1 MFVKWVK
8 RLLLGLVLLA
18 IVGVIVWAMRP
29 QPVPVEVATID
40 RGPLSVTVDED
51 GRARVEDR
59 HIIAA
64 PLAGALARIELR
76 PGDGVDADA
85 VVARIAP
92 LPSPLLDA
100 RTRVELEGRYQVAEA
115 QKRLAEASVGRA
127 KVQADYAERQLA
139 QGRNLA
145 GGGAIPGD
153 ELERRALAV
162 DVARREL
169 QSARF
174 ASAVADKEV
183 ATAAAM
189 LARLDASA
197 GDTGGGAPAGTAEEV
212 TVHAPVKG
220 RILRVFTESE
230 GVVGVGTPLV
240 ELGDPSRLEV
250 VAEVLTADAV
260 PIAPGAPVTIEGW
273 GGPPLSGKVRLVE
286 PSARTR
292 VSALGVEEQR
302 VSVIVDLVDPP
313 ERWAALGDGW
323 RVEVRVSTWR
333 SEDVV
338 RVPLGALFR
347 SGERWAVFVMEGG
360 EAHLRLVELDHRN
373 STFAELV
380 GGLAPG
386 EVVIIHPSA
395 RVKDGQQVVVR

>member
-1 MFVKWVK
+1 MFVKWLK
-8 RLLLGLVLLA
+8 RLFLGLVLLA

-127 KVQADYAERQLA
+127 KVHADYAERQLA

-153 ELERRALAV
+153 ELDRRALAV

-189 LARLDASA
+189 LARLDANA
-197 GDTGGGAPAGTAEEV
+197 GAAAPAGTAEEV

-230 GVVGVGTPLV
+230 GVVGIGTPLV

-273 GGPPLSGKVRLVE
+273 GGPPLGGKVRLVE

-347 SGERWAVFVMEGG
+347 SGERWAVFVMEGD
-360 EAHLRLVELDHRN
+360 EARLRLVELDHRN
-373 STFAELV
+373 STFAEVV

-395 RVKDGQQVVVR
+395 RVREGQQVVVR

>member
-1 MFVKWVK
+1 MLLRWIK
-8 RLLLGLVLLA
+8 RILLGLILAA
-18 IVGVIVWAMRP
+18 IVAVIVWAMLP
-29 QPVPVEVATID
+29 QPVPIEIATID

-64 PLAGALARIELR
+64 PLAGALARVELR
-76 PGDGVDADA
+76 AGDGVDADA

-100 RTRVELEGRYQVAEA
+100 RTRVELEGRYQIAEA
-115 QKRLAEASVGRA
+115 QKRLAEAAVARA
-127 KVQADYAERQLA
+127 KVHVDYADKQLE
-139 QGRNLA
+139 QGKKLA
-145 GGGAIPGD
+145 GGAVIPGD
-153 ELERRALAV
+153 ELDRRALAS
-162 DVARREL
+162 DVAKREL

-174 ASAVADKEV
+174 AAAVADKEV
-183 ATAAAM
+183 ATASAM
-189 LARLDASA
+189 LTRYDASS
-197 GDTGGGAPAGTAEEV
+197 GGTAPAGTAEDV

-230 GVVGVGTPLV
+230 GVVGVGTPLMEV
-240 ELGDPSRLEV
+240 GDPSRLEI

-273 GGPPLSGKVRLVE
+273 GGPTLNGKVRLVE

-302 VSVIVDLVDPP
+302 VSVVIDLTDPP
-313 ERWAALGDGW
+313 EAWAMLGDGW
-323 RVEVRVSTWR
+323 RVEVRISTWR
-333 SEDVV
+333 ADDVV

-347 SGERWAVFVMEGG
+347 SGDRWAVFVKDGDT
-360 EAHLRLVELDHRN
+360 ARLVPVDIDHRN
-373 STFAELV
+373 STFAEV
-380 GGLAPG
+380 KAGLAPG
-386 EVVIIHPSA
+386 DVVIIHPSA
-395 RVKDGQQVVVR
+395 RVKEGQKVVVR

>member
-1 MFVKWVK
+1 MLLRWLK
-8 RLLLGLVLLA
+8 RILLGLILAA
-18 IVGVIVWAMRP
+18 IVAVIVWAMLP
-29 QPVPVEVATID
+29 QPVPIEIATID

-64 PLAGALARIELR
+64 PLAGALARVELR
-76 PGDGVDADA
+76 AGDGVDADA

-100 RTRVELEGRYQVAEA
+100 RTRVELEGRYQIAEA
-115 QKRLAEASVGRA
+115 QKRLAEAAVARA
-127 KVQADYAERQLA
+127 KVHVDYADKQLE
-139 QGRNLA
+139 QGKKLA
-145 GGGAIPGD
+145 GAAAIPGD
-153 ELERRALAV
+153 ELDRRALAV
-162 DVARREL
+162 DVAKREL

-174 ASAVADKEV
+174 AAAVADKEV
-183 ATAAAM
+183 ATASAM
-189 LARLDASA
+189 LTRYDATS
-197 GDTGGGAPAGTAEEV
+197 GGTAPAGTAEDV

-230 GVVGVGTPLV
+230 GVVGVGTPLMEV
-240 ELGDPSRLEV
+240 GDPSRLEV

-273 GGPPLSGKVRLVE
+273 GGPTLNGKVRLVE

-302 VSVIVDLVDPP
+302 VSVVIDLTDAP
-313 ERWAALGDGW
+313 EAWAMLGDGW
-323 RVEVRVSTWR
+323 RVEVRISTWR
-333 SEDVV
+333 AEDVV

-347 SGERWAVFVMEGG
+347 SGDRWAVFIKDGDT
-360 EAHLRLVELDHRN
+360 ARLRQVDIDHRN
-373 STFAELV
+373 STFAEV
-380 GGLAPG
+380 KAGLSPG
-386 EVVIIHPSA
+386 DVVIIHPSA
-395 RVKDGQQVVVR
+395 RVKDGQKVVVR